1 LDPPLLQVLWSG
13 DDRFKTYHDPDA
25 GLVETVSNRPAS
37 GGTSLVLGEGLV
49 LSLDE
54 EEHVVHLSVSV
65 EACADELVVPL
76 ERPGDERAA
85 AFAEVEI
92 EPELPV
98 SCSFD
103 PTGGVLRVQFCDR
116 VPGEWGRIGSN
127 LIWLALD
134 GDQRL
139 AGIVI
144 EGVSHD
150 PGGAAQLSW
159 LQEMVGE

>member
-1 LDPPLLQVLWSG
+1 MGPGASG
-13 DDRFKTYHDPDA
+13 P
-25 GLVETVSNRPAS
+25 GS
-37 GGTSLVLGEGLV
+37 GGTSSTWGGGLV
-49 LSLDE
+49 LSLDD
-54 EEHVVHLSVSV
+54 EEHVVHLSVNV
-65 EACADELVVPL
+65 EACTDELVVPL

-103 PTGGVLRVQFCDR
+103 PTGGVLKVQFSDR

-134 GDQRL
+134 GDHRL

-144 EGVSHD
+144 EGVSLD

-159 LQEMVGE
+159 LQEMGSE